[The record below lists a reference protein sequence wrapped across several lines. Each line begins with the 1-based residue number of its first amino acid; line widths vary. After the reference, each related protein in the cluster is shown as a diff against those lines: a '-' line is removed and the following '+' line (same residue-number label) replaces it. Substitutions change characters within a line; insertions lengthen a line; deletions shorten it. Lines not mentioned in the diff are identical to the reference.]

1 MSGGVPPDDEDLIGE
16 DDFHAAFGERLS
28 STLDIETWDRG
39 LDLEELM
46 ARFRREIANAVNKEE
61 RLRTIIRGELLPRLA
76 TRRRA
81 PPESGVYRA
90 LPDELTAI
98 HEGLLF
104 PGRVDAVNGLS
115 VAHDSLP
122 IGITQIGIAVVG
134 YGGTSGTFSQRLF
147 RKEMSSRSDDS
158 LREALAYIEMRQNR
172 SGAGRRDGLS
182 RLVRRGLRTYAERAI
197 LTDKAQAEWRIGHGN
212 PCAHELLSGSGCRNL
227 LEASLGVLRRLIQDH
242 QKFVFVP
249 STLEER
255 GILTIGYAL
264 DAGEYA
270 VIDTLEQYGEQSVAG
285 WHYEDGSKRM
295 ALSFVRECCPDVLR
309 GLFRT
314 SKHSPPRLFYA
325 HREHVHLAARVA
337 LADSILRPERG
348 FPLLLDV
355 ATTSCRGAFG
365 AEGFLG
371 LVHDAYAQAG
381 ANLQYFTE
389 REMRR

>member
-1 MSGGVPPDDEDLIGE
+1 MPGGVPPNDDSLIGDDE
-16 DDFHAAFGERLS
+16 FQTAFGEALS
-28 STLDIETWDRG
+28 TTLDVETWDRG
-39 LDLEELM
+39 FDLEGLM
-46 ARFRREIANAVNKEE
+46 ERFRREIASAVNKEE
-61 RLRTIIRGELLPRLA
+61 RLRTIIRNELLPRLA
-76 TRRRA
+76 GRPRA
-81 PPESGVYRA
+81 PSEAGVYRV
-90 LPDELTAI
+90 LPEQLTTI
-98 HEGLLF
+98 HENLLF
-104 PGRVDAVNGLS
+104 PGQVEAVNGIS

-147 RKEMSSRSDDS
+147 RKEMSSRNEDT
-158 LREALAYIEMRQNR
+158 LKEALAYIEMRQNR
-172 SGAGRRDGLS
+172 SGMGRRDGLS
-182 RLVRRGLRTYAERAI
+182 RLVRRGIRTYAERAI
-197 LTDKAQAEWRIGHGN
+197 LVDKARAEWRIGQGN
-212 PCAHELLSGSGCRNL
+212 PCAHELLSGSGCRSL

-242 QKFVFVP
+242 KKFVFVP

-270 VIDTLEQYGEQSVAG
+270 IINTLERYGEQLVAG
-285 WHYEDGSKRM
+285 WHYEDRGKRM
-295 ALSFVRECCPDVLR
+295 ALAFVRECCPDVLM

-314 SKHSPPRLFYA
+314 SNHSPPRIFHA

-337 LADSILRPERG
+337 MADSILRPERG

-355 ATTSCRGAFG
+355 ASTSCRGAFG

-389 REMRR
+389 HELRR